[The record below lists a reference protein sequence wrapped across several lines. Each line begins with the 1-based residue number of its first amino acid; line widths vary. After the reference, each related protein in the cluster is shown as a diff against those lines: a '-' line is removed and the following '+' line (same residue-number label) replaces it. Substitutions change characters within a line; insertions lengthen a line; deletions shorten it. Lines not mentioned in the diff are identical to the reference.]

1 MTSKLIFYQCE
12 ITPEKNCVVDDLTS
26 YLNSLTSQ
34 VVDNFQYI
42 KLDLDLYIKVNSS
55 QVNVPKFNYNYV
67 AVKNSDVDK
76 VYYYFII
83 GSPTWI
89 SSSTIQLQLSLDTLN
104 TFSNDLT
111 WTTKTN
117 ITRQHKDRFNKSIST
132 SGNFKRLKR
141 IVDKYEEGFS
151 ATKFHESQKK
161 ITTNLDYDFY
171 LVYKNKENLTADSN
185 IPIECFCCASKPIPL
200 TIETSAEGIYF
211 ANYNQFDL
219 ICAFSKDNA
228 EFTTTINGTNYTIGG
243 SSQYKGIAFQKGVTN
258 IALLLKDSSSVLLS
272 NIGASALTDT
282 NSSIKLRTINY
293 QLDPTPESV
302 YNYTNLLGIV
312 ESKDYTESTVGT
324 TTGALNTI
332 DSVNRTDTRI
342 VKIIKMPYAP
352 FYINLENGK
361 LKIPSG
367 WTYSNG
373 YLLLNDLN
381 TEFLTEAGD
390 AVSIKDLMTV
400 YVLSTDIAKDKQN
413 DIKYESKLYNSNF
426 YSLKY
431 LYDNFEKEI
440 YLERYSTTL
449 DNPAFDIAFKQS
461 NNISSNAVFKFTAV
475 NGIYKEA
482 QVYGEFL
489 NVNRQN
495 EVALYNSDYLNYI
508 RNGYNYDKKAKTR
521 QSIAGA
527 IGTGINIGVGALSKF
542 GKGAGIVGA
551 AAAISFIGNAV
562 SSLTSTINTAIANE
576 QAIQQKL
583 DTARMSAASV
593 SNTEDLNLLSYYN
606 GNRLLETRA
615 SISDEVKQGLYN
627 LFRLTGYACN
637 EYAIPTFDS
646 RLYYN
651 FIQCKA
657 DFEESKW
664 TYAKS
669 FLDDIKVK
677 YEIGVT
683 YFHKVDNSYDFL
695 QTKENFEK
703 WMIES

>member
-34 VVDNFQYI
+34 VVNDFQYI

-104 TFSNDLT
+104 TFNNDLT
-111 WTTKTN
+111 WTSKTN
-117 ITRQHKDRFNKSIST
+117 ITRQHKDRFNQSVTT

-151 ATKFHESQKK
+151 ATKFYESQKK

-171 LVYKNKENLTADSN
+171 LVYKNKEDLAADATV
-185 IPIECFCCASKPIPL
+185 PMDCFCCASKPIPL
-200 TIETSAEGIYF
+200 TIETAAQGIYF
-211 ANYNQFDL
+211 ANYNKFDL

-228 EFTTTINGTNYTIGG
+228 EFSTTINGTSYTIGG
-243 SSQYKGIAFQKGVTN
+243 SSQYRGVAFQKNVTN
-258 IALLLKDSSSVLLS
+258 SALLLRESNSVLIN
-272 NIGASALTDT
+272 NIGDSALTDT

-302 YNYTNLLGIV
+302 YSYTSLLGIV

-324 TTGALNTI
+324 TTGVLNTI
-332 DSVNRTDTRI
+332 DTVNRTDTRI

-352 FYINLENGK
+352 FYINMENGK

-475 NGIYKEA
+475 NGTYKEA

-508 RNGYNYDKKAKTR
+508 RNGYNYDKKAKMR
-521 QSIAGA
+521 QMWTSIAG
-527 IGTGINIGVGALSKF
+527 TGVSAVASVLSGVF
-542 GKGAGIVGA
+542 GGNVFGA
-551 AAAISFIGNAV
+551 AAAISLGASAL
-562 SSLTSTINTAIANE
+562 SSITSIVNTSIANE

-583 DTARMSAASV
+583 DNARLSAASV

-637 EYAIPTFDS
+637 EYTIPTFDS

-657 DFEESKW
+657 DFEEASW

-669 FLDDIKVK
+669 FLDDIKAK

-683 YFHKVDNSYDFL
+683 YFHKVDNSYDWL
-695 QTKENFEK
+695 QEKENFEK

>member
-26 YLNSLTSQ
+26 YLNSLTSK

-55 QVNVPKFNYNYV
+55 QVNVPKLNYNYV

-104 TFSNDLT
+104 TFNGELT
-111 WTTKTN
+111 WTSKTN

-211 ANYNQFDL
+211 ANYNTFDL

-228 EFTTTINGTNYTIGG
+228 EFSTTINGVSYTIGG

-258 IALLLKDSSSVLLS
+258 IALLLKDDSSVLLS
-272 NIGASALTDT
+272 NIGTSALTDT

-312 ESKDYTESTVGT
+312 ESKDYVESTVGT
-324 TTGALNTI
+324 TTGVLNTI
-332 DSVNRTDTRI
+332 DTVNRTDTRI

-373 YLLLNDLN
+373 YLLLNDLS
-381 TEFLTEAGD
+381 TEFITEAGD
-390 AVSIKDLMTV
+390 AVSIADVMTLQ
-400 YVLSTDIAKDKQN
+400 VLSTNIAKGKDN

-461 NNISSNAVFKFTAV
+461 NNISSNSLFKFTAV
-475 NGIYKEA
+475 NGSYK
-482 QVYGEFL
+482 VPDMYGEYL

-495 EVALYNSDYLNYI
+495 EVALFSSDYLNYI

-521 QSIAGA
+521 QLTTSIIGA
-527 IGTGINIGVGALSKF
+527 VASTGAAVLSGVF
-542 GKGAGIVGA
+542 GGSVFGA
-551 AAAISFIGNAV
+551 AAAISLGASTANSI
-562 SSLTSTINTAIANE
+562 TSIINTAIANE
-576 QAIQQKL
+576 QAMQQKL
-583 DTARMSAASV
+583 DTARLSAASV

-606 GNRLLETRA
+606 GNRLLEERA

-657 DFEESKW
+657 DFEEANW

-669 FLDDIKVK
+669 FLDDIKAK

-683 YFHKVDNSYDFL
+683 YFHKVDNAYDFL